1 MGLFRLHKNPV
12 TTVCI
17 EAVEALLTK
26 NIPIEDTIRS
36 CKDIRKF
43 ISVRKVK
50 GGAVKVHG
58 YAPPPAHNSRQEL
71 IKLAGFIPV
80 AEDQWNTGD
89 GELSVVTTEQAYTLA
104 TQYLSTPKNTEYL
117 GVAIRWYY
125 ATNQTGEMIYAS
137 SGNKVPRS
145 DGAKPLLTLPE
156 QFPED
161 VDFDWYEKEAGSI
174 LQNIAYIT

>member
-26 NIPIEDTIRS
+26 NVPIQDTIRS

-43 ISVRKVK
+43 IVVRKVK
-50 GGAVKVHG
+50 KGAVKNG
-58 YAPPPAHNSRQEL
+58 
-71 IKLAGFIPV
+71 
-80 AEDQWNTGD
+80 
-89 GELSVVTTEQAYTLA
+89 
-104 TQYLSTPKNTEYL
+104 EYL
-117 GVAIRWYY
+117 GESIRWYY
-125 ATNQTGEMIYAS
+125 AMNQEGEMVYAS

-145 DGAKPLLTLPE
+145 DGARPLLSLPD

-161 VDFDWYEKEAGSI
+161 VDFDWYEKEADSI
-174 LQNIAYIT
+174 LRDIAYST